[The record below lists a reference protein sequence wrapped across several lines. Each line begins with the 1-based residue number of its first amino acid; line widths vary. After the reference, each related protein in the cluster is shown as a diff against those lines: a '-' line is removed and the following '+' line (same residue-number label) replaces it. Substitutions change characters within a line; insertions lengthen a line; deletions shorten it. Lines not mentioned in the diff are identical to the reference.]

1 MSWGLQVSRR
11 SPTLNTGRLRNRV
24 SIVSVSPTQDSTG
37 GTNLS
42 VDVLYANVWA
52 SIEAQSGSDTPGA
65 GSAGVSRVTHQVV
78 IRYLPGIV
86 AKMQVQF
93 NGRQFQ
99 IEAVQNPDERTKI
112 LILQCVEIND
122 SQQQSIG

>member
-1 MSWGLQVSRR
+1 MSWGIQVSRR
-11 SPTLNTGRLRNRV
+11 TPTLNTGRLRHRIN
-24 SIVSVSPTQDSTG
+24 IVQVSPTQDSTG
-37 GTNLS
+37 GQDLS

-52 SIEAQSGSDTPGA
+52 SVEAQSGGD
-65 GSAGVSRVTHQVV
+65 SANGGGGFVSKTMHQIVM
-78 IRYLPGIV
+78 RYLPGIA

-99 IEAVQNPDERTKI
+99 IESVQNPDERNKL

-122 SQQQSIG
+122 SLQQNIS

>member
-11 SPTLNTGRLRNRV
+11 SPTLNTGRLRNRI
-24 SIVSVSPTQDSTG
+24 SIVRVSPAQDSTG
-37 GTNLS
+37 GINLS

-52 SIEAQSGSDTPGA
+52 SIEAQGGGDSANGA
-65 GSAGVSRVTHQVV
+65 GGFVSKVTHQVV
-78 IRYLPGIV
+78 MRYRTGIT
-86 AKMQVQF
+86 AAMQLQF

-99 IEAVQNPDERTKI
+99 IESVQNPDERNKM

-122 SQQQSIG
+122 GQQQSIN